1 MDKYEIKCNEEAEY
15 PWEVW
20 CGEKCLKKGL
30 RSKGVAHME
39 KEILEGIDKLKI
51 IFPKKGR

>member
-51 IFPKKGR
+51 VFPKKGR